1 MIAALLGAGK
11 PEPFAQRVQ
20 ERRAGID
27 GQPVGRPVHLQGN
40 LKVHRLSL
48 SFDSLKY
55 SLLLRPLIIDAYVH
69 PEVGIVEHMKIPSL
83 AL

>member
-1 MIAALLGAGK
+1 
-11 PEPFAQRVQ
+11 
-20 ERRAGID
+20 
-27 GQPVGRPVHLQGN
+27 VGRPVHLQGN